1 MHPQGVNILFVDGSV
16 HQINNTINPPVWWAL
31 GTKAGGET
39 NQLRRLNGD

>member
-16 HQINNTINPPVWWAL
+16 HMINDTINPPVWWAL

-39 NQLRRLNGD
+39 NQFRRLN